1 MNFFL
6 KNIVN
11 FTNLDGKLHLES
23 EFGITLSKSRH
34 CVIIPG
40 DREVRDCA
48 HNAESSAA
56 RTVAAKAV

>member
-1 MNFFL
+1 MANY
-6 KNIVN
+6 
-11 FTNLDGKLHLES
+11 TNLDGKLHLES

-56 RTVAAKAV
+56 KAVAAKAV